1 MNIRKKNSRAIVG
14 IRYKFY
20 YIRKRINYVTYF
32 LIFLTQR
39 IDRYICLCVYT
50 LPYKYLHLLAGW
62 KRWKQATLFASCAT
76 LGDGL
81 QVCPLGLLF
90 PLSEGCNMALAKR
103 FSVFERDR

>member
-1 MNIRKKNSRAIVG
+1 MFPN
-14 IRYKFY
+14 
-20 YIRKRINYVTYF
+20 
-32 LIFLTQR
+32 FLTQR
-39 IDRYICLCVYT
+39 IDRYVVCVCVCVYIYIRYRIYIS
-50 LPYKYLHLLAGW
+50 YKYLHLLLAGW

-90 PLSEGCNMALAKR
+90 PLSGGCNMALAKR